1 MKQFRTSKVLLPALA
16 GCAFGA
22 VLASCANAQ
31 QPGENIALGK
41 SATFSAPPNYSLS
54 TDADDNKQLTDGQ
67 YSSEGKLN
75 EVENTTSIW
84 VQKGTVGW
92 SNRSPIF
99 ITIDLGSVQPIS
111 GFSYST
117 AAGRAGVAW
126 PSTVLVAVSDDN
138 KTWRDAGDLVELS
151 RKNGAP
157 PAEGYATFRYATRDL
172 KTRGRYVTVVVAAAP
187 YIFTD
192 EIEIYAGDKQ
202 WLNEPLAGATFTGT
216 EGLKERALQSM
227 TAVGARRRLKSDAG
241 AVRELVQ
248 ESALPAP
255 RKSAL
260 MARLDAAQAAA
271 DTLKTLPADF
281 KAILPLNDSHR
292 DTFAVYGELLAAQG
306 VKPLTVWKQHRYD
319 WLPLL
324 ATPSRAQKNELNFSM
339 LKNQFRSDALLLTNA
354 STSPQTMTLRLANA
368 PQNAQPGWL
377 KVDAVEWTDTYEGNV
392 VADALLPVAEKNG
405 AYSVTVPAGMT
416 RKVWFTV
423 DSSKLAPG
431 RAGSTLEVSGGGA
444 QLQVPVTLDVS
455 AIAMSKPRLSLG
467 MWDYTDGQG
476 YGGIT
481 PQNRDAAIAM
491 MRSHYVD
498 TPWATGAALPMPGA
512 NAFDSQNN
520 LTGKL
525 NFSRLDEWIA
535 RWPGAKGYFVFPS
548 VGESFAGEKM
558 GTPAFNARV
567 GSWARVLASHM
578 KELGLQPQ
586 QLGILLVDEP
596 RNDAQDAIIAAWA
609 KAINA
614 AAPELTLFE
623 DPVWARP
630 DQTKI
635 QDAITE
641 IDILSPQLPIY
652 YRAGK
657 PVQEYFAGLRE
668 QGKDLW
674 FYSCTGPI
682 RPYDPQTYFRYQA
695 WHTFSIGGTGQ
706 GFWAFCDNG
715 GAPSSFNEY
724 AAGGVNFAPAFL
736 DKNTVYSSLH
746 WDAVREGMED
756 FEELAMLRD
765 AISASKNPALKAQ
778 AQRVLN
784 DAVQAV
790 TATWKDEADLYSW
803 SAQKY
808 NPQLADE
815 QLKNV
820 RAMLKKLKA

>member
-1 MKQFRTSKVLLPALA
+1 MKLFKTAGVLPIALA
-16 GCAFGA
+16 ACAL
-22 VLASCANAQ
+22 VSCAAHAQ
-31 QPGENIALGK
+31 ENIALGK
-41 SATFSAPPNYSLS
+41 SATFSSPPNYSLS
-54 TDADDNKQLTDGQ
+54 SDPEDHLQLTDGK
-67 YSSEGKLN
+67 YSSEGKLA

-99 ITIDLGSVQPIS
+99 ITIDLGKVQPIS
-111 GFSYST
+111 GASYST

-126 PSTVLVAVSDDN
+126 PSTVLMAVSDDN
-138 KTWRDAGDLVELS
+138 QTWREAGDLVELS
-151 RKNGAP
+151 RKNGVP
-157 PAEGYATFRYATRDL
+157 PEEGYANFRYVTRDL
-172 KTRGRYVTVVVAAAP
+172 KTRGRYVTLVVAASP

-192 EIEIYAGDKQ
+192 EIEIYAGDPA
-202 WLNEPLAGATFTGT
+202 WLNAPLAGATFTGT
-216 EGLKERALQSM
+216 DGLKERALQSM
-227 TAVGARRRLKSDAG
+227 TAVGARRRVSTDAQ
-241 AVRELVQ
+241 AVRALVQ
-248 ESALPAP
+248 KSALPTP
-255 RKSAL
+255 RKNTL
-260 MARLDAAQAAA
+260 NARLEQAQAAA
-271 DTLKTLPADF
+271 EKISSLPVDF
-281 KAILPLNDSHR
+281 KAILPINDAHR
-292 DTFAVYGELLAAQG
+292 DVFAVYGELLAAQG
-306 VKPLTVWKQHRYD
+306 IKPLTLWKQHRYD

-324 ATPSRAQKNELNFSM
+324 ATPSQTQKNELHFSM

-354 STSPQTMTLRLANA
+354 GSTPSTVTLQLSNA
-368 PQNAQPGWL
+368 PQNAQPGWF

-392 VADALLPVAEKNG
+392 VADALLPVEAKNG
-405 AYSVTVPAGMT
+405 AYSVTIPAGLT

-423 DSSKLAPG
+423 DSSKLASG
-431 RAGSTLEVSGGGA
+431 QSGSTLQISGGG
-444 QLQVPVTLDVS
+444 LNEQVPIAVEVS
-455 AIAMSKPRLSLG
+455 PVAMNAPRLSLG
-467 MWDYTDGQG
+467 MWDYTDGNG

-481 PQNRDAAIAM
+481 PQNREAAIAM

-498 TPWATGAALPMPGA
+498 TPWATGSALPMPGA
-512 NAFDSQNN
+512 GAFDANNN

-525 NFSRLDEWIA
+525 NFARLDEWIA
-535 RWPGAKGYFVFPS
+535 RRPDAKNYFVFPN
-548 VGESFAGEKM
+548 VGESFAGTKM
-558 GTPAFNARV
+558 GTPEFNARV
-567 GSWARVLASHM
+567 GSWAKVLAAHM
-578 KELGLQPQ
+578 KELGKKPQ
-586 QLGILLVDEP
+586 QLGLLLVDEP
-596 RNDAQDAIIAAWA
+596 RNDAMDAIIAAWA

-623 DPVWARP
+623 DPVWSRP

-635 QDAITE
+635 QEAITE

-652 YRAGK
+652 YREGE
-657 PVQEYFAGLRE
+657 PVREYFANLRE

-695 WHTFSIGGTGQ
+695 WHTFAIGGVGQ

-765 AISASKNPALKAQ
+765 AIKDSKNAALKTQ
-778 AQRVLN
+778 AQQVL
-784 DAVQAV
+784 DHAVQTIV
-790 TATWKDEADLYSW
+790 ATWKDEADLYSW

-808 NPQLADE
+808 DPKLGDE
-815 QLKNV
+815 QLQNV
-820 RAMLKKLKA
+820 RAMLEKLSH